1 MLIIIVARADVMKPI
16 ITPNLSTNAVSKIVG
31 NLSSALTYW
40 LATWK
45 DSEFFFE
52 FFEFFENIYI
62 YIYIYIYIFGGVLS
76 LSGFFFDFDFDFDFY
91 FLLLFI

>member
-45 DSEFFFE
+45 DSEFFFLN
-52 FFEFFENIYI
+52 FLNFLKIYI
-62 YIYIYIYIFGGVLS
+62 YIGYIYIFGGVLS
-76 LSGFFFDFDFDFDFY
+76 LSDFF
-91 FLLLFI
+91 

>member
-45 DSEFFFE
+45 DSEFFF
-52 FFEFFENIYI
+52 FFLNFLKIYI
-62 YIYIYIYIFGGVLS
+62 YRVYIFFGGVLS
-76 LSGFFFDFDFDFDFY
+76 LSDFF
-91 FLLLFI
+91 

>member
-1 MLIIIVARADVMKPI
+1 MLIIIVTRADVMKPI

-45 DSEFFFE
+45 DSEFFFLN
-52 FFEFFENIYI
+52 FLNFLKIYI
-62 YIYIYIYIFGGVLS
+62 YIGCIYIFGGVLS
-76 LSGFFFDFDFDFDFY
+76 LSDFF
-91 FLLLFI
+91 